1 MPVEVHG
8 VVYCLYSAQ
17 KEVTQAA
24 LSQDTRYTPGTGNAT
39 AVHLTND
46 RDFQSDTINE
56 AMAVMMNA
64 MYTSANSTYN
74 FDAPLCSSGNCDWST
89 FGSLAVC
96 SQTNDITDQLPNK
109 WQPWN
114 WGPELCQNCT
124 YSGLPNGF
132 YLNYNPSGNQVNT
145 SNVWL
150 STKEGSAW
158 SQVYSFTNDTFGPN
172 ALNAVQVI
180 YLDSSTDS
188 YYNAS
193 IGLANA
199 TLLLSHSRA
208 TETLFYICAQTYDV
222 STNNGTAMITINAT
236 AHSIND
242 TQNVTI
248 VEDADR
254 HYNIYTNHTFIL
266 DGQNYSYYFID
277 RTLGEMLYNFASGWY
292 NNDVVGDG
300 LDVMTPFSYAV
311 GNTLYHT
318 ANVGDGV
325 MRQALANM
333 VDNMAKGLTN
343 WLRSKGTT
351 VEGQANTLKVFV
363 VVRWDFLIFLGVQV
377 ILSAAFLV
385 WIVADSRRRK
395 TKILKESA
403 LATLLAIPGSD
414 KEYLEGLLSATEE
427 GGLGAER
434 RDVEQNSR
442 ARLIKD
448 AITGQW
454 SLKVVDQKV

>member
-1 MPVEVHG
+1 MGPPAGDGLHIDQSIQMNRLSVLLAAVIL
-8 VVYCLYSAQ
+8 VTSAVTST
-17 KEVTQAA
+17 VTQAA

-46 RDFQSDTINE
+46 RGSSFPNFQSDTINE

-96 SQTNDITDQLPNK
+96 SQTNDITDQLRTLTGQAQCCWQNSIANK

-343 WLRSKGTT
+343 WYAASDFT
-351 VEGQANTLKVFV
+351 VV
-363 VVRWDFLIFLGVQV
+363 
-377 ILSAAFLV
+377 
-385 WIVADSRRRK
+385 
-395 TKILKESA
+395 
-403 LATLLAIPGSD
+403 P
-414 KEYLEGLLSATEE
+414 
-427 GGLGAER
+427 
-434 RDVEQNSR
+434 
-442 ARLIKD
+442 
-448 AITGQW
+448 
-454 SLKVVDQKV
+454 